1 VSEGAEEVPLTR
13 RERRKLEVRNRIIE
27 AAVELFD
34 RDGFAATKVASIC
47 EQADIAHKTFFNHFP
62 AKQDLL
68 REIASVYLGGLLEDL
83 EQTRKQPG
91 STRDRIHFF
100 FEMIAE
106 NSENVGPMRREL
118 VTEVVHVIHES
129 GAETEHALKL
139 QHAFG
144 SIIAE
149 GVSNGDVTDQHEPG
163 TLTDVLMGGFYA
175 LMFNWSNLD
184 DYPIRQHAIATA
196 RFLADA
202 MTVAPDS
209 EASDAK

>member
-1 VSEGAEEVPLTR
+1 MGEGSEEVRLTR

-68 REIASVYLGGLLEDL
+68 REIASVYLGGLLEEL
-83 EQTRKQPG
+83 EETRKQPG

-100 FEMIAE
+100 FELIAE

-129 GAETEHALKL
+129 GTETEQALKL

-149 GVSNGDVTDQHEPG
+149 GVANGDVTDQHDPG
-163 TLTDVLMGGFYA
+163 TLTDMLMGAFYA

-184 DYPIRQHAIATA
+184 DYPIRQHALASA

-202 MTVAPDS
+202 MCVSPEPA
-209 EASDAK
+209 EAEPK